1 MKIASNKI
9 VDVLRFFQDN
19 LKDIYEKEELEII
32 IAYCFEEF
40 LNIKRNEISFRK
52 NETMSESQLLK
63 FNFAIKDLKCQKPI
77 QYIFGK
83 ADFYGLKFIVNE
95 HVLIP
100 RPETEELVDI
110 IVKEFKVQSSKFKNS
125 SIPSDQIS
133 NLNSQFSILDIGTG
147 SGCIPIALKKNI
159 PSAKVYGLDISE
171 KALDIAK
178 QNANLNNVEVEFIL
192 NDILD
197 PTIQLPISKFD
208 IIVSNPPYVRYSE
221 KATMQKN
228 VLEHEPHLALFV
240 NDNDPLLFYK
250 AIADFALNHLQP
262 TGKLYFEINENFG
275 LETKQML
282 EEKGFKNVDLI
293 KDLNHKNR
301 ILRGNS

>member
-1 MKIASNKI
+1 MKIPSNKI
-9 VDVLRFFQDN
+9 ADVIHFFQDN
-19 LKDIYEKEELEII
+19 LKAIYEKEELETI

-40 LNIKRNEISFRK
+40 LNIKKAEIGLRK

-63 FNFAIKDLKCQKPI
+63 FNFAIKDLKRQKPI
-77 QYIFGK
+77 QYILGK

-95 HVLIP
+95 YVLIP

-110 IVKEFKVQSSKFKNS
+110 IIKEFKVQSLKFKNS
-125 SIPSDQIS
+125 STPNDQIS

-159 PSAKVYGLDISE
+159 PSAKVHGLDVSE
-171 KALDIAK
+171 KALDVAK
-178 QNANLNNVEVEFIL
+178 QNAVLNNVDVEFIFG
-192 NDILD
+192 DILD
-197 PTIQLPISKFD
+197 SNIQFPNSQLD
-208 IIVSNPPYVRYSE
+208 IIVSNPPYVRISE
-221 KATMQKN
+221 KETMHKN

-250 AIADFALNHLQP
+250 AIADFALENLNS

-282 EEKGFKNVDLI
+282 EQKGFKNVKLI
-293 KDLNHKNR
+293 KDLNGKNR
-301 ILRGNS
+301 ILRGNI